1 MSHHSGCRGV
11 LTITFVK
18 FWLPQSLVCQYL
30 STSIF
35 SQSRKRSHPSLFP
48 VALPLYCR
56 WRLPCSST
64 VIAQVHAVINA
75 ATDEC
80 AVRPGGPPSAP
91 AQPDFPIL
99 EYWGR
104 GCGDGFLRGFGHRW
118 PSYIP
123 IIGYFRERLRNGIQL
138 QLHLALWRARTA
150 LTHNNLCSLAQR
162 IRAKRCLNSRKQALC
177 I

>member
-80 AVRPGGPPSAP
+80 AVRPGAPPVRRRSRTFPFWSIGAG
-91 AQPDFPIL
+91 AAATDFFGALDI
-99 EYWGR
+99 
-104 GCGDGFLRGFGHRW
+104 DGHHTF
-118 PSYIP
+118 P
-123 IIGYFRERLRNGIQL
+123 
-138 QLHLALWRARTA
+138 
-150 LTHNNLCSLAQR
+150 LTVIVGNDSKVLD
-162 IRAKRCLNSRKQALC
+162 
-177 I
+177 